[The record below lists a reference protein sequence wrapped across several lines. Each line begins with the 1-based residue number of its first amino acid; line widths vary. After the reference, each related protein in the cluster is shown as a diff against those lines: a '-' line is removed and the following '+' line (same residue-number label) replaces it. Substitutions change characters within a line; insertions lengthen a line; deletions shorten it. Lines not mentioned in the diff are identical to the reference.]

1 MSIKK
6 FTSVFLVLVLIVSS
20 LSLSFGATLQINGQ
34 TKQSQTETVNG
45 RTLISS
51 AALVE
56 YGLKTTVTGN
66 NIILSNQNV
75 KISFTKNSNA
85 VTVNEAQMTLD
96 TVPVIKGND
105 IFLPLKFVFETLN
118 YTVGYDT
125 KLKQV
130 TLKSNSAVAFPLV
143 IKDDALTYTFTKP
156 ATKIVSL
163 APSIT
168 EILFSIGAGNLV
180 VGRTKYCTFP
190 SEVASVKSVGTLYEP
205 DLELVL
211 DLEPDMVIAATHMN
225 EEVLN
230 TLSKAKINTLTQASP
245 EKISEI
251 YTLIEQLGK
260 LTNRQYESRALVS
273 SLKGKEDRV
282 KSIVSNIPTSSRKN
296 VYYVVGTGKSEY
308 TAGSKTFIH
317 EIMINSGLIN
327 VASDVEKWSYTLEQL
342 IDHDPEYLIGATY
355 SLDTMKESANYAS
368 LSAIKNNRFI
378 VVNTD
383 VVSIPGP
390 RVIDYTMKVFIQ
402 TFYPQWAKNLNY

>member
-6 FTSVFLVLVLIVSS
+6 FTSVLLVCVLIVSS

-34 TKQSQTETVNG
+34 SKQSQLHTVNG

-51 AALVE
+51 AALIE

-75 KISFTKNSNA
+75 KFTFTKNSNQ
-85 VTVNEAQMTLD
+85 VTVNQAQMTLD
-96 TVPVIKGND
+96 TIPVIKGND
-105 IFLPLKFVFETLN
+105 VFLPLKFVFETLN

-125 KLKQV
+125 KAKQV

-143 IKDDALTYTFTKP
+143 IKDDGLSYTFTKP

-168 EILFSIGAGNLV
+168 EILFSIGAGDLV
-180 VGRTKYCTFP
+180 IGRTKYCTFP
-190 SEVASVKSVGTLYEP
+190 AEAASVKSIGTLYEP

-230 TLSKAKINTLTQASP
+230 TLSKAKISTLTQASP
-245 EKISEI
+245 EKIAEI

-282 KSIVSNIPTSSRKN
+282 KAIVSNIPVASRKN

-317 EIMINSGLIN
+317 EIMINSGLKN

-342 IDHDPEYLIGATY
+342 IDHDPEYLIGANY
-355 SLDTMKESANYAS
+355 SLETMKDSANYAS

-390 RVIDYTMKVFIQ
+390 RVIDYTMKMFIQ

>member
-1 MSIKK
+1 
-6 FTSVFLVLVLIVSS
+6 
-20 LSLSFGATLQINGQ
+20 
-34 TKQSQTETVNG
+34 
-45 RTLISS
+45 
-51 AALVE
+51 
-56 YGLKTTVTGN
+56 
-66 NIILSNQNV
+66 
-75 KISFTKNSNA
+75 
-85 VTVNEAQMTLD
+85 
-96 TVPVIKGND
+96 
-105 IFLPLKFVFETLN
+105 
-118 YTVGYDT
+118 VGYDT
-125 KLKQV
+125 KAKQV
-130 TLKSNSAVAFPLV
+130 TLKSNSAVVFPLV
-143 IKDDALTYTFTKP
+143 IKDDSLTYTFTKP

-168 EILFSIGAGNLV
+168 EILFSIGAGDLV
-180 VGRTKYCTFP
+180 IGRTKYCTFP
-190 SEVASVKSVGTLYEP
+190 AEVASVKSIGTLYEP

-230 TLSKAKINTLTQASP
+230 TLSKAKISTLTQASP

-282 KSIVSNIPTSSRKN
+282 KAIVSNIPVASRKN

-317 EIMINSGLIN
+317 EIMVNSGLKN

-342 IDHDPEYLIGATY
+342 IDHDPEYLIGANY
-355 SLDTMKESANYAS
+355 SLETMKDSANYAS
-368 LSAIKNNRFI
+368 LAALKNGKFV

-383 VVSIPGP
+383 IVSIPGP

>member
-1 MSIKK
+1 MSFKK
-6 FTSVFLVLVLIVSS
+6 LTSLVLVLLLIISS
-20 LSLSFGATLQINGQ
+20 LSLSFAAPVQVNGQ
-34 TKQSQTETVNG
+34 TKQLDIQTVNG

-51 AALVE
+51 SALVE
-56 YGLKTTVTGN
+56 YGLKTVVSGN
-66 NIILSNQNV
+66 NITVSNQNV
-75 KISFTKNSNA
+75 KFVFTKNSNA
-85 VTVNEAQMTLD
+85 VTVNQAKITLD
-96 TVPVIKGND
+96 TVPVIKGNEVY
-105 IFLPLKFVFETLN
+105 LPLKFVFETLN
-118 YTVGYDT
+118 YTVGYDS

-143 IKDDALTYTFTKP
+143 IKDGSLTYTFTKP

-168 EILFSIGAGNLV
+168 EILFSIGAGDLV

-190 SEVASVKSVGTLYEP
+190 AEVSSVKSIGTLYEP
-205 DLELVL
+205 DLELIL

-225 EEVLN
+225 EDVLN
-230 TLSKAKINTLTQASP
+230 TLTKAKINTLTQASP

-251 YTLIEQLGK
+251 YTLIEQLGR
-260 LTNRQYESRALVS
+260 LTNRQYEARALVS

-282 KSIVSNIPTSSRKN
+282 KAIVANIPVASRKN

-317 EIMINSGLIN
+317 EIMIHSGLKN

-355 SLDTMKESANYAS
+355 SLDTMKGSANYAS
-368 LSAIKNNRFI
+368 LSALKNNKFI
-378 VVNTD
+378 IVDTD

-390 RVIDYTMKVFIQ
+390 RVIDYSMKLFIK
-402 TFYPQWAKNLNY
+402 TFYPQWEKSLNY

>member
-6 FTSVFLVLVLIVSS
+6 FTSVLLVCVLIVSS

-34 TKQSQTETVNG
+34 SKQSQMHTVNG

-75 KISFTKNSNA
+75 KFTFAKNSNQ
-85 VTVNEAQMTLD
+85 VTVNQAQMTLD

-105 IFLPLKFVFETLN
+105 VFLPLKFVFETLN

-125 KLKQV
+125 KAKQV

-143 IKDDALTYTFTKP
+143 IKDDGLTYTFTKP

-168 EILFSIGAGNLV
+168 EILFSIGAGDLV
-180 VGRTKYCTFP
+180 IGRTKYCTFP
-190 SEVASVKSVGTLYEP
+190 AEAASVKSIGTLYEP

-230 TLSKAKINTLTQASP
+230 TLSKAKISTLTQASP
-245 EKISEI
+245 EKIAEI

-282 KSIVSNIPTSSRKN
+282 KAIVSNIPVTSRKN

-317 EIMINSGLIN
+317 EIMINSGLKN

-355 SLDTMKESANYAS
+355 SLETMKDSANYAS
-368 LSAIKNNRFI
+368 LSALKNDKFI
-378 VVNTD
+378 VVDTD

-390 RVIDYTMKVFIQ
+390 RVIDYTMKMFIQ

>member
-1 MSIKK
+1 MSTKK
-6 FTSVFLVLVLIVSS
+6 VTSFVLVLMLIVSS
-20 LSLSFGATLQINGQ
+20 LSLSFGATIQVNGQ

-51 AALVE
+51 TSLVE
-56 YGLKTTVTGN
+56 YGLKTTVSGN

-75 KISFTKNSNA
+75 KFTFVKNSNK
-85 VTVNEAQMTLD
+85 VTVNQAQVTLD
-96 TVPVIKGND
+96 TIPVIKGNEVY
-105 IFLPLKFVFETLN
+105 LPMKFIFETLN

-125 KLKQV
+125 KAKQV
-130 TLKSNSAVAFPLV
+130 TLKSNSSVAFPLE
-143 IKDDALTYTFTKP
+143 IKDSGLTYTFTKP
-156 ATKIVSL
+156 ATQIVSL

-168 EILFSIGAGNLV
+168 EILFSIGAGDLV
-180 VGRTKYCTFP
+180 VGRTIYCTFP
-190 SEVASVKSVGTLYEP
+190 AEATSVKSIGTLYEP
-205 DLELVL
+205 DLELIL

-225 EEVLN
+225 EDVLN
-230 TLSKAKINTLTQASP
+230 TLTKAKISTLTQASP

-260 LTNRQYESRALVS
+260 LTNRQFESRALVS

-282 KSIVSNIPTSSRKN
+282 KAIVSNVPRIN

-317 EIMINSGLIN
+317 EIMVSSGLNN
-327 VASDVEKWSYTLEQL
+327 VAADVEKWSYTLEQL

-355 SLDTMKESANYAS
+355 SLETMKGSANYAS
-368 LSAIKNNRFI
+368 LSALKNDKFI
-378 VVNTD
+378 VVDTD

-390 RVIDYTMKVFIQ
+390 RVIDYTMKLFIQ
-402 TFYPQWAKNLNY
+402 TFYPQWAKNLYY